1 MLDIKNSFEYLFGE
15 HTFTSLYYR
24 FFFGE
29 KIVQENENATAYWA
43 YIIHKN
49 YKSDDAIWEK
59 KNYENNE
66 RIRRISCDKVYELV
80 TGDPHAL
87 KKTFRA
93 IPIAINDIL
102 GTKKE
107 FSKEDKKIIKEYED
121 HIFDD

>member
-1 MLDIKNSFEYLFGE
+1 MQSGK
-15 HTFTSLYYR
+15 
-24 FFFGE
+24 
-29 KIVQENENATAYWA
+29 
-43 YIIHKN
+43 
-49 YKSDDAIWEK
+49 
-59 KNYENNE
+59 
-66 RIRRISCDKVYELV
+66 RRISCDKVYELV